1 MYLFLTGSS
10 LLCGVLTGKASVAE
24 HGSRVH
30 RISSCGPRA
39 PEHRLSNCGA
49 WAEHGLSCSGV
60 ARGIFPDQRRLCL
73 LRWQADSL
81 PLSHQ
86 GSQMSQILQVK
97 SKVLGHAPLVAQ
109 W

>member
-49 WAEHGLSCSGV
+49 WAEHGLSCSRV
-60 ARGIFPDQRRLCL
+60 ARGIVPDQRRLCL

-86 GSQMSQILQVK
+86 GSLLQTFLK
-97 SKVLGHAPLVAQ
+97 FFALGTMEMEKRN